1 MLRRLL
7 LSVQKKLSQQF
18 QPVTYYYTTP
28 SVETVSTAPTSSSS
42 KSIIYESN
50 PIMRN
55 LPKPSQGQSYS
66 TLMSNAERCVD
77 PGSVNYE
84 ESRSQV
90 VDLISLKKLLSS
102 NPEMKKL
109 VVKLA
114 ESLQQIGEVRHP
126 FVSTAGD
133 LFFGDS
139 PPILTPGVLVLL
151 ISKLAGHA
159 ISASS
164 SYAPRGDIY
173 YSGAASDRQIL
184 LARGI
189 VLNAAAYELHRTVI
203 ETVESFADRTL
214 DLSRVPALHQ
224 GNKMAILTGDMLV
237 VNTVRSISA
246 IENNRVFG
254 LIMNTVADFSI
265 SEIQSTRPFKKLPNG
280 KLRFTPP
287 ISTDLAES
295 FLLAAG
301 FRSAMLLAGH
311 SQSVQDQ
318 ASKLGR
324 VVGALWKVKDPFTR
338 VCLPRL
344 SGLFSTLAIR
354 MILRVITALQ
364 ILVFVVILIMG
375 QIPSSECDANAMIE
389 TVLKTE
395 PIRSI
400 SNTAQQS
407 VNEAK
412 HRLSPRKRRQPGRKR
427 HKYRSTMKVLPADE
441 SLLHDF
447 SSADVEIKLGKAHI
461 ERFRRHD
468 AKVKDQDQDD
478 PKVIDARVHDL
489 EEVFGILT
497 RRDGYVLEQLLS
509 LKDAVNKIIEFLDK
523 QGISKLPPDQ
533 RDAYIK
539 NIVKETI
546 KMYSMK
552 KYK

>member
-28 SVETVSTAPTSSSS
+28 SVETVSTAHTSSSS
-42 KSIIYESN
+42 KSIVYESSS
-50 PIMRN
+50 PVMRN
-55 LPKPSQGQSYS
+55 LPKPQQGQSSSSYS

-84 ESRSQV
+84 EWNTNHRSQV

-114 ESLQQIGEVRHP
+114 ESLQEIGEVRHP
-126 FVSTAGD
+126 FVHTAGD

-151 ISKLAGHA
+151 ISKLAGHR

-164 SYAPRGDIY
+164 SYAPKGDIY
-173 YSGAASDRQIL
+173 YSGAASDRQVL

-203 ETVESFADRTL
+203 ETVESFADNTL
-214 DLSRVPALHQ
+214 DSSRVPALHQ

-265 SEIQSTRPFKKLPNG
+265 AETQSTRPFKQLPNG
-280 KLRFTPP
+280 KFRFTPP
-287 ISTDLAES
+287 ISTDFAES

-311 SQSVQDQ
+311 SKSVQDQ

-324 VVGALWKVKDPFTR
+324 AVGALWKVNYDLDKYANSNVENKLEIENKEEMQQFLYETGVEASNLLVLRDGETNLTS
-338 VCLPRL
+338 VCK
-344 SGLFSTLAIR
+344 
-354 MILRVITALQ
+354 
-364 ILVFVVILIMG
+364 
-375 QIPSSECDANAMIE
+375 N
-389 TVLKTE
+389 
-395 PIRSI
+395 
-400 SNTAQQS
+400 
-407 VNEAK
+407 VNE
-412 HRLSPRKRRQPGRKR
+412 
-427 HKYRSTMKVLPADE
+427 T
-441 SLLHDF
+441 LLELIRYWAIAEP
-447 SSADVEIKLGKAHI
+447 S
-461 ERFRRHD
+461 ER
-468 AKVKDQDQDD
+468 
-478 PKVIDARVHDL
+478 
-489 EEVFGILT
+489 
-497 RRDGYVLEQLLS
+497 
-509 LKDAVNKIIEFLDK
+509 
-523 QGISKLPPDQ
+523 
-533 RDAYIK
+533 
-539 NIVKETI
+539 
-546 KMYSMK
+546 
-552 KYK
+552 